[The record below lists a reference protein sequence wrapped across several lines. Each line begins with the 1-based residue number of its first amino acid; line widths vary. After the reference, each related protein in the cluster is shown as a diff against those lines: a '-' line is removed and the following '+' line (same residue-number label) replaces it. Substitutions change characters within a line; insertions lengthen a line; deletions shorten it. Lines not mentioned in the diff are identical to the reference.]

1 LDKRRRRNKMD
12 EKATIYGDAILILKI
27 EYYRLTRI
35 YQDLDLMPN
44 VYENHL
50 VGKQMD
56 DLRQKLGRINSTISF
71 LEGNDEEEEK

>member
-1 LDKRRRRNKMD
+1 MD